1 VAGDLGGGFR
11 DDFPDVLQQIGHW
24 DVLLDRTSELFRKA
38 AQSVPTTDHLASP
51 HGDRPA
57 NAGPPVLEEQL
68 TLLFRAH
75 AGPLVRVAVLLTG
88 DEMLAEEVVQ
98 DAFLGLQRRWQRQG
112 PPDSPPAYLR
122 TSVVNGCRSA
132 LRRRRLASL
141 AGIERPLPTTS
152 AEAAVLLQ
160 EEHAAV
166 FDAMKDLSR
175 RQREVLV
182 LRFYLDLA
190 DPEIAGTLGVSR
202 STVSSTIS
210 RALTALGACLEG
222 DQ

>member
-1 VAGDLGGGFR
+1 M
-11 DDFPDVLQQIGHW
+11 
-24 DVLLDRTSELFRKA
+24 
-38 AQSVPTTDHLASP
+38 PTTDYLPSP
-51 HGDRPA
+51 YGDRPA
-57 NAGPPVLEEQL
+57 KAESPALAAEQL

-75 AGPLVRVAVLLTG
+75 AGSLVRVAVLLTG
-88 DEMLAEEVVQ
+88 DEGLAEEVVQ
-98 DAFLGLQRRWQRQG
+98 DAFMGLHRRWQREG

-141 AGIERPLPTTS
+141 AGIEPRIQETS
-152 AEAAVLLQ
+152 AEAVVLLR

-166 FDAMKDLSR
+166 LTAISNLTR

-182 LRFYLDLA
+182 LRFYLDLD
-190 DPEIAGTLGVSR
+190 DPEIAVTLGVSR

-210 RALTALGACLEG
+210 RALTALGARLEG
-222 DQ
+222 VQR

>member
-1 VAGDLGGGFR
+1 
-11 DDFPDVLQQIGHW
+11 
-24 DVLLDRTSELFRKA
+24 
-38 AQSVPTTDHLASP
+38 VPTTDHLPSP
-51 HGDRPA
+51 YGDRPA
-57 NAGPPVLEEQL
+57 NAGPPPVLTEQL

-88 DEMLAEEVVQ
+88 DEGLAEEVVQ
-98 DAFLGLQRRWQRQG
+98 DAFMGLHRRWQRQG

-132 LRRRRLASL
+132 LRRRKLASL
-141 AGIERPLPTTS
+141 AGIEHRIHETS
-152 AEAAVLLQ
+152 AEAVVLLQ

-166 FDAMKDLSR
+166 FTAMRDLSR

-182 LRFYLDLA
+182 LRFYLDLG
-190 DPEIAGTLGVSR
+190 DPEIAITLGVSR

-210 RALTALGACLEG
+210 RALAALGARLEG
-222 DQ
+222 VQ